1 MQQQLDMQSEPQPAK
16 PANEPKALVRQ
27 RRLLNRWSM
36 FALVIVSAAS
46 TVLYVSNVIRVNQ
59 LLRDIETTRR
69 TNDSLQTVN
78 QHLRAETYRL
88 ESADHITRVAVER
101 LRMKAPQQAPVVLS
115 AP

>member
-1 MQQQLDMQSEPQPAK
+1 MDVQTAAQEQPK
-16 PANEPKALVRQ
+16 PSNEPKALSQQ
-27 RRLLNRWSM
+27 RRLLNRWSL

-59 LLRDIETTRR
+59 LLRDTDQLRR
-69 TNDSLQTVN
+69 SNDSLQVVN

-88 ESADHITRVAVER
+88 QSAQHITRFAVER
-101 LRMKAPQQAPVVLS
+101 LRMQPPPQAPVVLA

>member
-1 MQQQLDMQSEPQPAK
+1 MDMQAAAE
-16 PANEPKALVRQ
+16 EQ
-27 RRLLNRWSM
+27 RRLLNRWSL

-59 LLRDIETTRR
+59 LLRDTDQLRR
-69 TNDSLQTVN
+69 SNDSLQVVN

-88 ESADHITRVAVER
+88 QSAQHITRIAVER
-101 LRMKAPQQAPVVLS
+101 LHMLAPPQAPVVLA

>member
-1 MQQQLDMQSEPQPAK
+1 MQLPLDMPPDAQQGK

-59 LLRDIETTRR
+59 LLRDIESKRR
-69 TNDSLQTVN
+69 SNDSLQTVN

-101 LRMKAPQQAPVVLS
+101 LHMKPPQQAPVVLS